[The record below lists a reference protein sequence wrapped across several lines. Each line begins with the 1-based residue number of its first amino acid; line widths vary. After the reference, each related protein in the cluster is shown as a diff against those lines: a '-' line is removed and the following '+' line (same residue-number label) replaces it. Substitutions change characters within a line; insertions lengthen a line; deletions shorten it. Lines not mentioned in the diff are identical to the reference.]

1 MLGQVQQ
8 TRTKKILYGAERT
21 MYYLGSA
28 TPLVHGTEKTVYYL
42 LFAIE
47 L

>member
-28 TPLVHGTEKTVYYL
+28 TPLMYAKFFKKEVP
-42 LFAIE
+42 
-47 L
+47 